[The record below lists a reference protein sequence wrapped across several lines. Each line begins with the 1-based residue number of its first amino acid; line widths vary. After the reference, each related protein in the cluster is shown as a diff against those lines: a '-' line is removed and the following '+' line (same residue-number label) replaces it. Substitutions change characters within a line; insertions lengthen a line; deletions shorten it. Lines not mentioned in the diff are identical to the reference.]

1 MIAFYGGRV
10 QPRHDPVDD
19 PDDPDEPLA
28 STDIR
33 GEPVPYDDLHGPPHN
48 HPYLPMVEVD
58 QPITILHR
66 AAGRE
71 DPEERAKALTEH
83 LAVAARWVAW
93 GSAQRDIA
101 VLQMREQ
108 GRSYDHIARALGISK
123 SRAQQLVQR
132 LRAAYPDGVAATGW
146 KREGHDIHDRPVA
159 VPQWQLDG
167 LDGPPA

>member
-1 MIAFYGGRV
+1 VIAFYGGRV

-19 PDDPDEPLA
+19 PDAPLA

-33 GEPVPYDDLHGPPHN
+33 GEPVPYDDLHGPPHH

-167 LDGPPA
+167 LDGPTA